1 MDRDVLAP
9 YLRPMYLPAIEGIKD
24 AQTQGRWEQV
34 QAEDKRKWDANRPFV
49 DAQAKQMQFAA
60 NKADDVNKI
69 WNNLQGGQGFD
80 PGLASAGVKP
90 EEFYRAYL
98 GLHAANPKI
107 KVNLPGVGEAEV
119 DTNKYMELLARQ
131 KQEEPKYPVKFNGQ
145 TVMIPESKLHNFKDT
160 PKEPPT
166 AQLVYRRGEDG
177 KVYGEYVTPRP
188 GMRINDPVPGGR
200 DPAGSA
206 YGTDKQVDDVIK
218 MYNQEFAM
226 LGDPSKWIY
235 KTPEEQAEIKKVHA
249 QLLAN
254 RASDV
259 AKVYRG
265 ETPFVFGGNTPEQE
279 KDNAFLEK
287 LRIELNGGKPPTQKP
302 QPGGRQFQVAPGI
315 NTQRPAINNPDGSI
329 STEKTITIEID
340 GKHYLIP
347 TIVDGKQLTPD
358 QAVMATMAGKN
369 NPVGEFNSAVEAEVA
384 ARLRSSQI
392 GNTRPS
398 GR

>member
-1 MDRDVLAP
+1 MNRDALAP

-60 NKADDVNKI
+60 NKAEDVNKI

-80 PGLASAGVKP
+80 PGLASAGIDPK
-90 EEFYRAYL
+90 EFTRAYL
-98 GLHAANPKI
+98 GLHAADPEI
-107 KVNLPGVGEAEV
+107 EVDIPGVGRSRV
-119 DTNKYMELLARQ
+119 KSSNWLDYLGKQ
-131 KQEEPKYPVKFNGQ
+131 KTKGETVPVNFQGRMINVPVEQAYHFKPDKPEKPQ
-145 TVMIPESKLHNFKDT
+145 TETF
-160 PKEPPT
+160 
-166 AQLVYRRGEDG
+166 YRTGPDG
-177 KVYGEYVTPRP
+177 KVYAEVREKRP
-188 GMRINDPVPGGR
+188 GMTVNDIYKPGQET
-200 DPAGSA
+200 
-206 YGTDKQVDDVIK
+206 YGIDKQVDDVIK
-218 MYNQEFAM
+218 MYNQEFTA
-226 LGDPSKWIY
+226 LGDPAKWIY
-235 KTPEEQAEIKKVHA
+235 DSPEVQAQKKKIHA
-249 QLLAN
+249 QILAN

-265 ETPFVFGGNTPEQE
+265 ETPSVFGGNTPEQD
-279 KDNAFLEK
+279 KDNAFLDQIRMA
-287 LRIELNGGKPPTQKP
+287 LGGPQAASRNFA

-340 GKHYLIP
+340 GKYYLVP
-347 TIVDGKQLTPD
+347 TIVNGKQVTPD
-358 QAVMATMAGKN
+358 EAVLSMMSGKN
-369 NPVGEFNSAVEAEVA
+369 PAVGEFNSAVEAEVA